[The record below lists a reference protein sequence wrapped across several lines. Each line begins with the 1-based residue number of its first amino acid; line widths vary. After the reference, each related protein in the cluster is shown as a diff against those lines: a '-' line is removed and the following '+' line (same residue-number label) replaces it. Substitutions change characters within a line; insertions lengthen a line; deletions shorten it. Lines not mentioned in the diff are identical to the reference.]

1 MRKEEKVEKRDRN
14 LGKGRAI
21 DDQFLSRLNLVQEEW
36 HFITFRVVK
45 IHTISQGKQLTQF
58 RE

>member
-21 DDQFLSRLNLVQEEW
+21 DDQFLKMKPS
-36 HFITFRVVK
+36 
-45 IHTISQGKQLTQF
+45 
-58 RE
+58 